1 MILCDENVRILFHLD
16 GSISPED
23 VLDITDKV
31 NLSPNAMA
39 IVIPGASCG
48 IVSFNYKQIEE
59 DYKKRGYEVIDKR
72 IPSTFGFVILD
83 SDKVTIGTGVDRSL
97 DVVLP
102 IPKRKMQV
110 QSSELNGDTLQEII
124 DFKEELLKSND
135 YIISEGL
142 LARFAEDTPWEIT
155 VLRLRRKESRS
166 SITMRLQPL
175 HFILISAPVRITV
188 HSSEPQGWGLR
199 VFITSPIKIISLSIV
214 HFSRGFPN
222 TLGCRPFFTE
232 KESLALFP
240 GVQNPPGPL
249 SVKI

>member
-1 MILCDENVRILFHLD
+1 MIILDKFININNNTVKLDDIIMKPKLIENKMQLTDAKKIKFGFDLNDSVIDVVQDGYSICYGEDILYTYGIEPCCGLILCDENVRILFHLD

-48 IVSFNYKQIEE
+48 IGSFNYKQIEE

-72 IPSTFGFVILD
+72 IPATFGFVILD

-135 YIISEGL
+135 YISGK
-142 LARFAEDTPWEIT
+142 
-155 VLRLRRKESRS
+155 RR
-166 SITMRLQPL
+166 
-175 HFILISAPVRITV
+175 
-188 HSSEPQGWGLR
+188 
-199 VFITSPIKIISLSIV
+199 
-214 HFSRGFPN
+214 
-222 TLGCRPFFTE
+222 
-232 KESLALFP
+232 
-240 GVQNPPGPL
+240 
-249 SVKI
+249 